1 MLTAIIILLTIALY
15 FGALFAVTGIA
26 SRRRAASD
34 FFTGG
39 RSAPWWAAMIAT
51 VGAAISG
58 VTFISVPGMV
68 EAQSF
73 SYLQMVLGFAV
84 GFVVIALVLVP
95 LFYSRNL
102 TSIYGYL
109 AERFGATSH
118 RSGAWIFFISKM
130 LGASVRFFVV
140 CAVLQPLVFDPLG
153 IPFVANVAVT
163 IALIWLYTNQGGVT
177 AVVWTDVLK
186 TLCLVTS
193 VVLCTVFIG
202 RSVGMNIAQMASA
215 VADAPTSR
223 IFFFDNPTEPTFF
236 WKQFLAG
243 IFMVIATTGLDQDMM
258 QRTMACRSTA
268 DATKNMVVSG
278 IVQIAVVGLFLVM
291 GAVLLIYSQAKGVKA
306 AKPDELFGLVAWSDG
321 MPIVVG
327 VMFILGLISAAYSAA
342 GSALTS
348 LTTSFTV
355 DILRRDATAEATT
368 RIRRLT
374 HIAMAA
380 LMGLV
385 IIVFYYISDDSAI
398 TAVYKIAS
406 YTYGPILGLF
416 AFGILSRRPV
426 RDRLVPWVCL
436 AAPCLSWL
444 LQWWLL
450 SKLGYAIGFELLLV
464 NAALTML
471 GLLFISK
478 KYNGK

>member
-1 MLTAIIILLTIALY
+1 MLTAIIILATIAIY
-15 FGALFAVTGIA
+15 FGVLYGVSAIA
-26 SRRRAASD
+26 SRRRADSD

-68 EAQSF
+68 GTQSF

-84 GFVVIALVLVP
+84 GFVVIAVVLVP

-153 IPFVANVAVT
+153 VPFAVNVIAT
-163 IALIWLYTNQGGVT
+163 IALIWLYTKQGGVT

-186 TLCLVTS
+186 TLCLVAS
-193 VVLCTVFIG
+193 VVLCAVFIG
-202 RSVGMNIAQMASA
+202 RSVGMNVGQMATA
-215 VADAPTSR
+215 VAQQPTSR
-223 IFFFDNPTEPTFF
+223 VFFFDNPTEATYF

-243 IFMVIATTGLDQDMM
+243 VFMVIATTGLDQDMM
-258 QRTMACRSTA
+258 QRTMACRSTR

-278 IVQIAVVGLFLVM
+278 VVQILVVGMFLVL
-291 GAVLLIYSQAKGVKA
+291 GAVLLIYSGAKGVTA
-306 AKPDELFGLVAWSDG
+306 EKPDELFGLVAWSEG
-321 MPIVVG
+321 MPAVVG

-355 DILRRDATAEATT
+355 DILRRDAGDAATT
-368 RIRRLT
+368 RVRRIT
-374 HIAMAA
+374 HVAMAA
-380 LMGLV
+380 VMGIV
-385 IIVFYYISDDSAI
+385 IIIFYYISDDSAI

-416 AFGILSRRPV
+416 AFGIFSRRQV
-426 RDRLVPWVCL
+426 RDKLVPWVCV
-436 AAPCLSWL
+436 AAPILSWV

-450 SKLGYAIGFELLLV
+450 HSYGYTVGFELLLV
-464 NAALTML
+464 NAAFTAI
-471 GLLFISK
+471 GLFIISH
-478 KYNGK
+478 NRDGK